1 MDSYCGSDIIGVVF
15 TPANDPNT
23 VVTVVQ
29 PGTYTFQFGADY
41 NGQGCGESKTIDVKF
56 EEALVLTPKNIQAC
70 NDLLQPL
77 PSMVDLDTLVSGNI
91 AYTGTWT
98 LVSGPGTLREDV
110 ADARLYRHDTNRACM
125 YEYTPNQARGMCSDT
140 SAGTDQSTEL
150 YLSTIEH
157 TTECRGR
164 RVMM

>member
-1 MDSYCGSDIIGVVF
+1 MLQYIWIATAGPDIAGVVF

-98 LVSGPGTLREDV
+98 LVSGPGTPGGRCRYRTLR
-110 ADARLYRHDTNRACM
+110 A
-125 YEYTPNQARGMCSDT
+125 
-140 SAGTDQSTEL
+140 
-150 YLSTIEH
+150 
-157 TTECRGR
+157 
-164 RVMM
+164 